1 MSQDTTREKE
11 VDTTMLEDDLTAID
25 PLGDGDRLA
34 ADQAKK
40 NYAKVGSA
48 RPTTLLYT
56 YGPGAVIDL
65 PHFTIMPAS
74 LDDWERIWRRRSSAP
89 VTVHAPRLLETIQ
102 LMLGHQVG
110 ELRRFPWQPT
120 RPGHRREGDD
130 LGVPARVFPQWLR
143 CTGCDLLAPLSRFVN
158 DYRNTHPFRPDQAI
172 FEHRD
177 CPGRLSRTSTARGRK
192 GAAKRKGKLRSPCV
206 PARYLLACP
215 LGHLDEFPY
224 DWWVHEGAHCTKAP
238 NPELEMRDTS
248 QRGVTAIITCRACG
262 ASRPMSQAQGEE
274 GRRRL
279 PRCRGRHPHL
289 GVFDPQGCQA
299 EPRVMLIGASNLWF
313 ATTQSII
320 DMPRLD
326 PAEVT
331 RDRVAA
337 LGRALGEDRADVGE
351 NVGMARMLLKR
362 GDAEAVRLLDLSDTE
377 LVDLLRRLAVPAES
391 EDDRLK
397 RREEWNPV
405 DLLVPE
411 WNYLQQEPSGERHE
425 DPASG
430 LVVSPRKRG
439 ALPGG
444 IDRVLA
450 VDRLRKVNAIL
461 GFTRIDDFDRIDDTG
476 ARLVHLVRGG
486 RPTWVPATE
495 DRGEGIFLQ
504 FNEEAVSDWE
514 ARVLASPMWK
524 AHRKAHRR
532 NVERRFSETAKQ
544 INPDERFVPPR
555 YWLIH
560 TLAHALIREM
570 AMSSGYGAASISER
584 IYAWPATEQRR
595 TAAAGMLLT
604 TTASDSDGTLGGLVA
619 LSEPDRLAQVVDAA
633 LTGMMRCSSDPV
645 CARRVPQDP
654 EDFLHGAA
662 CHCCTMVSETSCER
676 ANRFLDRRF
685 VVPLAGDYTVGGR
698 TFASGGLAFFRDVR
712 LA

>member
-1 MSQDTTREKE
+1 MSQDATRENE
-11 VDTTMLEDDLTAID
+11 TDTTMLKDDPTAID

-74 LDDWERIWRRRSSAP
+74 LDDWERIWQRRSSAP

-158 DYRNTHPFRPDQAI
+158 DYRNTHPFRPDHAI

-192 GAAKRKGKLRSPCV
+192 GAAKRKGNLRSPCV

-262 ASRPMSQAQGEE
+262 ANRPMSQAQGEE

-476 ARLVHLVRGG
+476 ARLVHLVRGS

-504 FNEEAVSDWE
+504 FNEKAVSDWE
-514 ARVLASPMWK
+514 ARVLASPLWT

-662 CHCCTMVSETSCER
+662 CHCCAMVSETSCER

-685 VVPLAGDYTVGGR
+685 VVPLAGDYAVGGT
-698 TFASGGLAFFRDVR
+698 TFASADLAFFRDVR